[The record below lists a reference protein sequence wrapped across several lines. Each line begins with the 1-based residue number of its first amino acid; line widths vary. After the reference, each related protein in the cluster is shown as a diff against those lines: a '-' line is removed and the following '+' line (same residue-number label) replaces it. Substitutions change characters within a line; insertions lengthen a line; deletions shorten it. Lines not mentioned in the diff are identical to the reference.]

1 MGDEGSAIEGSVN
14 QRQFALPAHQTELAG
29 TEQLAEFAGRHGD
42 RTGFADALLARQ
54 RWHHGATGSVVAT
67 VAFLGLAIGPATE
80 ARQLGNSRSML
91 ALAAAGGAL
100 MVHDW
105 KDRSVW
111 FAREPGPRAAA
122 A

>member
-1 MGDEGSAIEGSVN
+1 MVPRAKAKSLVEY
-14 QRQFALPAHQTELAG
+14 
-29 TEQLAEFAGRHGD
+29 
-42 RTGFADALLARQ
+42 DALGHRVWIFGQ
-54 RWHHGATGSVVAT
+54 RCHHGATGSVVAT
-67 VAFLGLAIGPATE
+67 VAFLGLAIGPVTE

>member
-1 MGDEGSAIEGSVN
+1 MVPRAKAKSLVEY
-14 QRQFALPAHQTELAG
+14 
-29 TEQLAEFAGRHGD
+29 
-42 RTGFADALLARQ
+42 DALRHRVWIFGQ
-54 RWHHGATGSVVAT
+54 RCHHGATGSVVAT
-67 VAFLGLAIGPATE
+67 VAFLGLAIGPGTE
-80 ARQLGNSRSML
+80 ARQFGNSRSML

-111 FAREPGPRAAA
+111 FARELGPRAAA